1 MWRRIIATAGLF
13 LLAIGVTALIGHL
26 LPAPFAD
33 LTRALVV
40 IGLGAVLMAMAPAM
54 PMESDAKASFF
65 APTADSAPLGDLAR
79 SAQSG
84 QSGHPA
90 HSAHSAHSARPIRHF
105 EPLRAVPPSGL
116 SPTQPEKRL

>member
-40 IGLGAVLMAMAPAM
+40 IGLGALLMAMAPAM
-54 PMESDAKASFF
+54 PIENDAKMSFYASS
-65 APTADSAPLGDLAR
+65 ADSAHLGDLAHSAR
-79 SAQSG
+79 SAHSG
-84 QSGHPA
+84 HPGHPA
-90 HSAHSAHSARPIRHF
+90 HSDRPVRHL
-105 EPLRAVPPSGL
+105 EPLRAVPPPGL
-116 SPTQPEKRL
+116 SPTQPEKLL